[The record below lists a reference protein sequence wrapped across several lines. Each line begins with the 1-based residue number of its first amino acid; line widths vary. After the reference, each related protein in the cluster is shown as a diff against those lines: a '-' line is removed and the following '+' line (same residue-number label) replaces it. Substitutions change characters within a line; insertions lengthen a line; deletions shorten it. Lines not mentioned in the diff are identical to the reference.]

1 MYSHDMIRGFL
12 SGYGYALSILER
24 DKKFSRETHI
34 LRTELN
40 TLTSHYNASKNRLFG
55 NGTIQ

>member
-12 SGYGYALSILER
+12 AGYKYALSILER

-40 TLTSHYNASKNRLFG
+40 TLTAHYLASKDRLYG
-55 NGTIQ
+55 NGAIQ